1 MNKRDILQY
10 LARLD
15 GELSSPTTLY
25 LYGSAVPILLDAPD
39 RTSLDIDVAGPYSN
53 ADQSELEKASSRAG
67 LPLNPDP
74 LSPDDHL
81 EWVGPL
87 RLCLPPPQESE
98 PGLKLWQGRRLTV
111 VTGSVPDLVASKLI
125 RYDETDRS
133 DIQFLYT
140 QFRFDW
146 PAVQKS
152 VAHLPHPFGTDALV
166 LENLHNLKADMAA
179 WGGNRP

>member
-1 MNKRDILQY
+1 MNKQNIQEY

-15 GELSSPTTLY
+15 SELASPATLY

-39 RTSLDIDVAGPYSN
+39 RTSLDIDIAGPYSN
-53 ADQSELEKASSRAG
+53 VDQSELEKASPRAG

-74 LSPDDHL
+74 LCQDDHL

-87 RLCLPPPQESE
+87 RLCLPPPQEGE
-98 PGLKLWQGRRLTV
+98 PGLKLWQGKKLTV

-125 RYDETDRS
+125 RYDETDRG

-146 PAVQKS
+146 SAVQKS
-152 VAHLPHPFGTDALV
+152 VARLPHPFGRDALV
-166 LENLHNLKADMAA
+166 LENLDNLKADMAV
-179 WGGNRP
+179 WGGMRP